1 MKILR
6 YFTVSL
12 ALVMLLVTSCT
23 KEEIE
28 VAPEVSLEP
37 VASEMTSVT
46 FRITSENAVDAAYI
60 RLKDLTQVPSAR
72 AILAGGEKV
81 PVPGQDVVLS
91 GLTPGET
98 YYMAAAAVSEG
109 EVYSEVKTLEMSIRA
124 DYIQHHSGV
133 HTVLGSSF
141 QRNDQVLCL
150 GPRSFRVRGSR

>member
-60 RLKDLTQVPSAR
+60 RLKDLTQVPSASTR
-72 AILAGGEKV
+72 AGCRTFRSYARRDLLYGGC
-81 PVPGQDVVLS
+81 S
-91 GLTPGET
+91 
-98 YYMAAAAVSEG
+98 
-109 EVYSEVKTLEMSIRA
+109 
-124 DYIQHHSGV
+124 
-133 HTVLGSSF
+133 
-141 QRNDQVLCL
+141 C
-150 GPRSFRVRGSR
+150 VRG